1 MVTKA
6 AGGMMTF
13 PQENNESLTFVLD
26 KPIRQG
32 QSVHIVSVTKEEIRR
47 VLGAIGSIKSPAKAE
62 ASRKNGKLGGRPKK
76 KKK

>member
-1 MVTKA
+1 MDSRK
-6 AGGMMTF
+6 GGVMTF
-13 PQENNESLTFVLD
+13 PQLSESESHFVLD

-32 QSVHIVSVTKEEIRR
+32 QSGHIVSVTKEEIRR